1 MAQLLVREL
10 QPKAV
15 QRLKDMAKRNR
26 RSLEAEARLIL
37 ETAADRDE
45 RWHEAVRAADRMR
58 RELAGKITGDS
69 ADLIR
74 EDRER

>member
-15 QRLKDMAKRNR
+15 QRLKDMAKRSH

-45 RWHEAVRAADRMR
+45 RWHEAVRTADRMR
-58 RELAGKITGDS
+58 RTLAGKITGDS

-74 EDRER
+74 DDRER